1 MTTSTAIPTTIQIR
15 RSRLLGLLAAVAIL
29 TAAITWALSAF
40 ALDDGSSSTR
50 RTSVLTGTPIST
62 TSAAQDA
69 ARVPSIM
76 ALTPARLAAGALGT
90 GYALPTAH
98 LGPTLASV
106 LASMG
111 PETRRYTKAVTSL
124 TFTQLA
130 AGAAGH
136 P

>member
-1 MTTSTAIPTTIQIR
+1 MTTSTAIPATIQIR

-29 TAAITWALSAF
+29 TAAITWALFAF
-40 ALDDGSSSTR
+40 ALDDSSSSTR
-50 RTSVLTGTPIST
+50 RTPVLTGTPIST

-69 ARVPSIM
+69 ARVLSIM
-76 ALTPARLAAGALGT
+76 ALTPARLAARALGT

-98 LGPTLASV
+98 HGPTLASV
-106 LASMG
+106 LASMR
-111 PETRRYTKAVTSL
+111 PETSRYTKAVMSL

-130 AGAAGH
+130 VGAAGH

>member
-1 MTTSTAIPTTIQIR
+1 MTTSTAIPAAIQIR

-40 ALDDGSSSTR
+40 ALADSSSSTGQ
-50 RTSVLTGTPIST
+50 TSVLTGTLIST

-69 ARVPSIM
+69 ARAPSIM
-76 ALTPARLAAGALGT
+76 ALTPSGLAARALGT

-98 LGPTLASV
+98 HGPTLASV
-106 LASMG
+106 LTSMR
-111 PETRRYTKAVTSL
+111 PETRRYTRAVMSL
-124 TFTQLA
+124 TFAQLA
-130 AGAAGH
+130 AGAASH